1 MLRFRSILTWVDS
14 QNIIERCLIYSKAMS
29 ELDQLLSDIEAA
41 ESISM
46 ARKNWQP
53 KHQGSIDIRIA
64 VDGTWY
70 HEGRAFQRAALTK
83 LFATVLH
90 REDKNYFLL
99 TPVEK
104 LSIQVDD
111 APFVAA
117 MVEQIN
123 DGEHTALV
131 FTTNLGDRIVADEA
145 HPIRVE
151 IDPQSGEPRPYIHF
165 RDGLEALISRN
176 AFFELANLA
185 EISQRDGCSYLVIN
199 SMGVDF
205 NLGRADE

>member
-14 QNIIERCLIYSKAMS
+14 QNIIKQCSIYSKAMS
-29 ELDQLLSDIEAA
+29 ELDQLLSDIESA

-70 HEGRAFQRAALTK
+70 HEGRAFQRAALIK

-111 APFVAA
+111 APFVATI
-117 MVEQIN
+117 VEQIS
-123 DGEHTALV
+123 DGGHTALV
-131 FTTNLGDRIVADEA
+131 FTTNLGDRIVADDQ

-185 EISQRDGCSYLVIN
+185 EISQLDGCNYLVIN

>member
-14 QNIIERCLIYSKAMS
+14 QNIIKQCSIYSKAMS

-70 HEGRAFQRAALTK
+70 HEGRAFQRAALIK

-90 REDKNYFLL
+90 REDKNYF
-99 TPVEK
+99 
-104 LSIQVDD
+104 
-111 APFVAA
+111 
-117 MVEQIN
+117 
-123 DGEHTALV
+123 
-131 FTTNLGDRIVADEA
+131 
-145 HPIRVE
+145 
-151 IDPQSGEPRPYIHF
+151 
-165 RDGLEALISRN
+165 
-176 AFFELANLA
+176 
-185 EISQRDGCSYLVIN
+185 
-199 SMGVDF
+199 
-205 NLGRADE
+205 